1 MASHPTISYE
11 ASLSLN
17 SQKPA
22 SVPHKVVLRIIP
34 EPIEHGAQISLAFS
48 DLVDNDRSFADLNIL
63 DDNDRSFADLNILV
77 DNDRAF
83 PDLDSMQLAFD
94 LDDFVEAVL
103 VPFAPIMVTRLMTAV
118 ASFILLLSENVMA
131 IYVFIYVWK
140 KCL

>member
-1 MASHPTISYE
+1 M
-11 ASLSLN
+11 LN

-22 SVPHKVVLRIIP
+22 SVPHKVVLKIFP
-34 EPIEHGAQISLAFS
+34 EPKEHAEQTDNNPLAFP
-48 DLVDNDRSFADLNIL
+48 DLD
-63 DDNDRSFADLNILV
+63 

-131 IYVFIYVWK
+131 MYVFIYVWK